1 MFTNA
6 HQEVDEQMLRMKE
19 SSRSHRNGVGVETVV
34 LSIRFSGSDLKENPN
49 TQKVSEC
56 RTCQMTSW
64 RSEARG
70 NEFNISRSMLS
81 SVRP

>member
-19 SSRSHRNGVGVETVV
+19 SSRSHRNEVGVENCGTVDSV
-34 LSIRFSGSDLKENPN
+34 FRFGFKENPN

-56 RTCQMTSW
+56 RTYQMASW
-64 RSEARG
+64 RSEAR
-70 NEFNISRSMLS
+70 NTKFDISRSMLS
-81 SVRP
+81 S